1 MCLDASFLVSSEL
14 QIQIVDYFHLH
25 LTSSLGHLIGI
36 SKCSTQTDFSPNPAP
51 PAVFMASVK
60 SSSTYPGALAK
71 HLGVILDTFH
81 SLTFY
86 IQDINRSCQIYLQ
99 NIFSILPLL
108 ATSTATTLVQAIII
122 SRLDDCNGLL
132 TEPHTYIHCGRSEPD
147 STTRVRLSLFA
158 QPFPMASHL
167 IQSFHCLQE
176 LTPRPMLPLTKHPTG
191 HLGHC
196 VLDQWP
202 CFSSNT
208 SNFHFRIFTPAVLT
222 ARLFPTYLDGLSSPP
237 SIPAQ

>member
-1 MCLDASFLVSSEL
+1 MCLDESFLVSSEL
-14 QIQIVDYFHLH
+14 QIQIADYIYFHL
-25 LTSSLGHLIGI
+25 SPSLGHLIGI

-60 SSSTYPGALAK
+60 STSTYPGALAK

-108 ATSTATTLVQAIII
+108 ATSTVTTLVQAIII
-122 SRLDDCNGLL
+122 SCLDYRNGL
-132 TEPHTYIHCGRSEPD
+132 TEPHAYIHRGRSESD

-158 QPFPMASHL
+158 QPFSMASHL
-167 IQSFHCLQE
+167 IQSFTASKNLLQ
-176 LTPRPMLPLTKHPTG
+176 G
-191 HLGHC
+191 
-196 VLDQWP
+196 P
-202 CFSSNT
+202 C
-208 SNFHFRIFTPAVLT
+208 
-222 ARLFPTYLDGLSSPP
+222 YL
-237 SIPAQ
+237 